1 MAEEGGSTGW
11 DFLTLITGWNFYALP
26 ALLLATVLFVTIKN
40 RRLGTADAAAI
51 GLDGRRLVRVV
62 ALIQFVLGLH
72 GAILLVQELLT
83 MREMGVTESFAN
95 FVIEALSVIVYPLLA
110 RRVLAPL
117 AADEVFRDRLVPV
130 PLGHRRAR
138 RCSGICAI
146 MWPSNSAC
154 GPTRS
159 ASKVMP
165 FFLLFVMFLP
175 RVRRVFA
182 RPESGKATEDG
193 LEAGQAKPEPRP
205 RWSWSLSDRTL
216 VLYRRCLKPGRRY
229 RRLDRTVGRGVEPN
243 RGILTDRFKRCA
255 IAEPR

>member
-11 DFLTLITGWNFYALP
+11 DFLTLITGWNFFALP
-26 ALLLATVLFVTIKN
+26 ALLLATVLFVRIKN
-40 RRLGTADAAAI
+40 RRLGTADAAAT
-51 GLDGRRLVRVV
+51 GPDGRRLVRVV
-62 ALIQFVLGLH
+62 ALIQLVLALH

-110 RRVLAPL
+110 VGFWRRWRWARYFAIGWYLFLSVIAVLVVQWYLRYHVAVEP
-117 AADEVFRDRLVPV
+117 RL
-130 PLGHRRAR
+130 
-138 RCSGICAI
+138 
-146 MWPSNSAC
+146 WPNQV
-154 GPTRS
+154 

-182 RPESGKATEDG
+182 RPESGKAAVDG

-205 RWSWSLSDRTL
+205 RWSGVSL
-216 VLYRRCLKPGRRY
+216 
-229 RRLDRTVGRGVEPN
+229 
-243 RGILTDRFKRCA
+243 
-255 IAEPR
+255 IALLFSIVVVSNLAVDAADWIERAVAEWNQTEES